1 MKLASLF
8 CDNMVFQAEKPV
20 RIFGTGKGC
29 VSVKLKGEI
38 YQKTFD
44 ENDWV
49 MELPKQAYGGP
60 YEIEIDLQGEK
71 RVLKNIAFGDV
82 FLCSGQSNMQFEI
95 QSERFAASVPADS
108 KIRYF
113 CCDRL
118 EAHPG
123 LKSADGWRVCEESDV
138 WRWSALGTHIAQK
151 YREKR
156 DVFVGI
162 VGCFQGAS
170 VIRSWLSE
178 KYLDESVYVPLE
190 KRHEDSYLEAYSLWN
205 GDGVLYKNMFFTLVP
220 FSFKAA
226 VWYQGES
233 DTSVAEGEVYTQLLS
248 KLIDSWREALRS
260 EDLPFIVVQICD
272 FISRMDE
279 GWYAIQAAQER
290 IVKIRKNV
298 ALVTS
303 KDVCEHSDIHPC
315 NKEKLAEKICAV
327 MVE

>member
-1 MKLASLF
+1 MRLADLF

-20 RIFGTGKGC
+20 RVFGKGKGN
-29 VSVKLKGEI
+29 VRIELKNEI
-38 YQKTFD
+38 YEKTFN
-44 ENDWV
+44 ENEWV
-49 MELPKQAYGGP
+49 MELPKQSYGGP
-60 YEIEIDLQGEK
+60 YEMTIYLQGEK

-95 QSERFAASVPADS
+95 QNEQGASKIEEDS

-118 EAHPG
+118 EEHPG
-123 LKSADGWRVCEESDV
+123 LKSADGWRVCVPTDV

-151 YREKR
+151 YREKK
-156 DVFVGI
+156 DVFVGV

-170 VIRSWLSE
+170 AIRSWMPE
-178 KYLDESVYVPLE
+178 RTFDEEVFVPIE
-190 KRHEDSYLEAYSLWN
+190 KRHVDSREKIYSLWN
-205 GDGVLYKNMFFTLVP
+205 GDSVLYKNMFSLLMP
-220 FSFKAA
+220 FSFKAV

-233 DTSVAEGEVYTQLLS
+233 DTTIEEGEVYTKLLCR
-248 KLIDSWREALRS
+248 LITAWREDLKDES
-260 EDLPFIVVQICD
+260 LPFIVVQICD
-272 FISRMDE
+272 FILREDE

-290 IVKIRKNV
+290 IVDLLENV
-298 ALVTS
+298 EVVTS

-327 MVE
+327 IT